1 MAKSTPCVLQTLS
14 GLKGSKAL
22 PISCSDACPRKQPI
36 RHHHSL
42 STLLATVRAVSN
54 WVPGG
59 SYEVFS
65 VRAETR
71 PLDVR
76 TDPSTPFE

>member
-54 WVPGG
+54 
-59 SYEVFS
+59 
-65 VRAETR
+65 
-71 PLDVR
+71 
-76 TDPSTPFE
+76 